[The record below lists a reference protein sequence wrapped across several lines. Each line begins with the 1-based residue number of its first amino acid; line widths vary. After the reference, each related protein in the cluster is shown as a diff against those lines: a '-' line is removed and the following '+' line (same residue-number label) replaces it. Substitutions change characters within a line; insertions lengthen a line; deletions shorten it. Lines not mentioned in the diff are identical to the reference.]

1 MNMDRDTG
9 IRGRVETGNNCGIC
23 LPLRSLCT
31 ACLNRQ
37 LEYEEAQRV
46 RQANNNLH
54 LKQPEPEKLDVM
66 SLEGQESF

>member
-1 MNMDRDTG
+1 MWNLFAIMQLMH
-9 IRGRVETGNNCGIC
+9 VC
-23 LPLRSLCT
+23 
-31 ACLNRQ
+31 ACLDRQ